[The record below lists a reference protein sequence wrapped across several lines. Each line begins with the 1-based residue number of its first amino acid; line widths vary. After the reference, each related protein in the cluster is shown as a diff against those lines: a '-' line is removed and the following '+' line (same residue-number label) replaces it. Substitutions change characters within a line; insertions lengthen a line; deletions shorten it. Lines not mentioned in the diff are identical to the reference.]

1 MENLKTALLCVLC
14 LTLCLSCRMIDT
26 LTNNGSAG
34 TVENLWSDVP
44 PFDGATKTDVSI
56 PLGARLAIRAFMQGK
71 INFITFTTD
80 RSAQD
85 VQNFYTKER
94 MKSAGWKMSDKGC
107 MGDTEGKKSQ
117 GAVCFFNRE
126 DGDKKEGLA
135 IILAEDE
142 KSKQTDI
149 FYARIDLSEEKATP
163 TP

>member
-1 MENLKTALLCVLC
+1 METIKTALICALVLM
-14 LTLCLSCRMIDT
+14 LCLSCRMIDT
-26 LTNNGSAG
+26 LTENGSAG

-71 INFITFTTD
+71 INFITFTTES
-80 RSAQD
+80 SAQE
-85 VQNFYTKER
+85 VQDFYTKER
-94 MKSAGWKMSDKGC
+94 MKSAGWKMSQKGC

-117 GAVCFFNRE
+117 GAVCFFDRQ

-149 FYARIDLSEEKATP
+149 FYARIDLTDEKATP